1 MSPVNGFP
9 PPEYGPAIQQFIL
22 EKTRL
27 GMRLPVDSY
36 LVNSIRLHQY
46 EAYESMFTDMVF
58 QLEAYVLQDKLPPQT
73 VRETRVITSNPTPAT
88 WWDPFKVTKLEQN
101 RWYWRWL
108 GKLKPPLMQA
118 DTKEV
123 TLEVNLE
130 RWISYPEAQNIP
142 DTFGNQYRGHTVEK
156 NWWETSW

>member
-1 MSPVNGFP
+1 MPRPRNDEGPFL
-9 PPEYGPAIQQFIL
+9 GPAVQQFVL

-27 GMRLPVDSY
+27 GLRLPVDSY
-36 LVNSIRLHQY
+36 LINTMRISQQEI
-46 EAYESMFTDMVF
+46 YESMFPDMVY
-58 QLEAYVLQDKLPPQT
+58 QLEAFVLQDKLPPQT

-88 WWDPFKVTKLEQN
+88 WWDHLKVTKLEQN
-101 RWYWRWL
+101 KWYWRWL

-123 TLEVNLE
+123 TLEVNLD

-142 DTFGNQYRGHTVEK
+142 DTFGTRYHGHTIES